1 MTYLGY
7 TTKAIECYPLSAAGP
22 TIVSSATAWAWPASW
37 TELVPV
43 NTIAVDFVITH
54 FIALEF
60 PTGSVDARHQTLFQI
75 GTGTAGAEVV
85 IASIPVTWLIDS
97 AVGHLSPWIFTLAV
111 PRKVTANLRVAIR
124 VTDEMAV
131 AYTYG
136 GCKIMYIRLPYV

>member
-1 MTYLGY
+1 MPYLGY
-7 TTKAIECYPLSAAGP
+7 TTKEIECYPLAAPGP
-22 TIVSSATAWAWPASW
+22 TIVSSATAWAWPAAW

-54 FIALEF
+54 FISLEF
-60 PTGSVDARHQTLFQI
+60 PTGSTDVRHQTLFQI

-85 IASIPVTWLIDS
+85 VASIPVTWLIDS
-97 AVGHLSPWIFTLAV
+97 GVGHLSPWMFPLVV
-111 PRKVTANLRVAIR
+111 PRQVIANKRVAIR

-136 GCKIMYIRLPYV
+136 GCKIMFIRLPFV